1 MARVHK
7 KECTV
12 YASDIWMGRPEAK
25 RIALVY
31 SKLLA
36 DHVRWS
42 VPFWEKRMVELGI
55 VEAASGNMIHRMPK
69 NALKMHKSH
78 CWMTPPKA
86 NAAFVAAM
94 EGAQEV

>member
-1 MARVHK
+1 
-7 KECTV
+7 
-12 YASDIWMGRPEAK
+12 MGRPEVK
-25 RIALVY
+25 HIALAC